1 MASKAEAKNPADE
14 VGADQVKQ
22 AFDEAAEKGYFG
34 WSPDDTP
41 RENYSLQTPQDAYVP
56 EVDDRIAAAEESNKR
71 KVEARKSR

>member
-1 MASKAEAKNPADE
+1 MATKKDANPADE
-14 VGADQVKQ
+14 VGADQVKEY
-22 AFDEAAEKGYFG
+22 FDEAAEKGYFG
-34 WSPDDTP
+34 WSPDETP